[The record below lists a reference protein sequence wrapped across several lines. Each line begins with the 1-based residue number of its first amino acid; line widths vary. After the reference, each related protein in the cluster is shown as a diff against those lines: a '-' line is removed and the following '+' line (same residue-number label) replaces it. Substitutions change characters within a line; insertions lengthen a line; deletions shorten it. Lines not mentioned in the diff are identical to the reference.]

1 LSRVVP
7 EQARGEALGWH
18 GSSLT
23 AGSAIGAPLAG
34 VAIDWWGDGGGVVIV
49 SALGMTVAVLGQL
62 TVLRG
67 RRASVPAAEPLAVSP
82 AG

>member
-1 LSRVVP
+1 
-7 EQARGEALGWH
+7 
-18 GSSLT
+18 
-23 AGSAIGAPLAG
+23 
-34 VAIDWWGDGGGVVIV
+34 V

>member
-1 LSRVVP
+1 M
-7 EQARGEALGWH
+7 
-18 GSSLT
+18 T

-34 VAIDWWGDGGGVVIV
+34 VAIDWWGDGGGLVIV
-49 SALGMTVAVLGQL
+49 SVLGIAVAVLGQL

-67 RRASVPAAEPLAVSP
+67 RRARVSAAAEPLAVSP